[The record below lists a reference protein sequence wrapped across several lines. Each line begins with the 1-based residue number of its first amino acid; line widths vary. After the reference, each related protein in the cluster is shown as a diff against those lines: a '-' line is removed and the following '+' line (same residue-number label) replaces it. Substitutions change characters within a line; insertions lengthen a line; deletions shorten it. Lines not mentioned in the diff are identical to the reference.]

1 MLGSLIMPH
10 CVCSRVVTKLLIDII
25 CFLANQEHTGGDPF
39 EQGLTDPDKDR
50 QRERQK
56 LLREQ
61 NVLKQVYHLLQQIPS

>member
-1 MLGSLIMPH
+1 MFADVYRI
-10 CVCSRVVTKLLIDII
+10 VTKLLIDIVY
-25 CFLANQEHTGGDPF
+25 FLANQEYTGGDPF

-61 NVLKQVYHLLQQIPS
+61 NVLKQVQLWPHV